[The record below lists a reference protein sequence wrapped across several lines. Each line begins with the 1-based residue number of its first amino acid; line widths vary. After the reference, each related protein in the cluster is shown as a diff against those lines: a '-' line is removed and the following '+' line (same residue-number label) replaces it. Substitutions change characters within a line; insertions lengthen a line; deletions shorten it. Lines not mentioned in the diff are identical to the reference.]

1 MVEELFCLTLCLDP
15 SMKLLVSTAE
25 KMHIALGRRGFIQL
39 PKGCNLLNKRSELM
53 SKCRHQAKFTLK
65 RVKEEEEDT

>member
-1 MVEELFCLTLCLDP
+1 
-15 SMKLLVSTAE
+15 MKEVGIVFHEIT
-25 KMHIALGRRGFIQL
+25 K
-39 PKGCNLLNKRSELM
+39 LLNKRSELM